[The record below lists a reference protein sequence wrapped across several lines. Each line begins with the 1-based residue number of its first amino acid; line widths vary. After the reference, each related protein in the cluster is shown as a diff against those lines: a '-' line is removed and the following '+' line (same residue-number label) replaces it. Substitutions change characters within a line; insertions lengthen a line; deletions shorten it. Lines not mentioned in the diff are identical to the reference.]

1 LIKENLKST
10 ANYLTLSRVAMTPL
24 IMFCLLFDGK
34 TAAFLASLVFSI
46 ASITDWLD
54 GYVARKNNTVSSFGM
69 FLDPLADKML
79 VMCTMVMLIP
89 LERIPAWVVVVIL
102 AREFAITGLRGMASN
117 EGVVIAASK
126 LGKYKTGFQIAALIG
141 LTLHYEYYGF
151 DFHFWGMGL
160 LWIAL
165 FYTLWSGYEYMKQF
179 KDMLSP

>member
-1 LIKENLKST
+1 
-10 ANYLTLSRVAMTPL
+10 
-24 IMFCLLFDGK
+24 
-34 TAAFLASLVFSI
+34 
-46 ASITDWLD
+46 
-54 GYVARKNNTVSSFGM
+54 M

-89 LERIPAWVVVVIL
+89 LDRIPAWVVVVIL